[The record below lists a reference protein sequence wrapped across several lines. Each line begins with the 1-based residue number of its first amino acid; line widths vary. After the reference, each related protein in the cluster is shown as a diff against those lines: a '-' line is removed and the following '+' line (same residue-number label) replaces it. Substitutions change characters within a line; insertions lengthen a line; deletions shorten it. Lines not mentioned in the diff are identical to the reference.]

1 MNRSV
6 LRISSVPCEKVFP
19 CVYVCKVYHTQD
31 KGRQSNLL
39 EVSFP
44 AISLITYVVQQMK
57 LTCAL
62 EAFPI
67 RIRPHP
73 SYTPWPSPSPSD
85 YGRVPRLCVHFAM
98 HLILEIT
105 LTILNGPLTHDTPC
119 SLHLSHVPSACS
131 RPAYNLAQT
140 LGLAV
145 NYLIEKQANAGSK
158 LRLRLQLWLR
168 LGPVHCIRLLVSI

>member
-1 MNRSV
+1 M
-6 LRISSVPCEKVFP
+6 
-19 CVYVCKVYHTQD
+19 CVRFTIRKIRGCQT
-31 KGRQSNLL
+31 NLL

-73 SYTPWPSPSPSD
+73 SYTPWPSASPSD
-85 YGRVPRLCVHFAM
+85 YGSVPRFCVHFAM

-131 RPAYNLAQT
+131 RPAYNLAQA

-158 LRLRLQLWLR
+158 LRLRL
-168 LGPVHCIRLLVSI
+168 